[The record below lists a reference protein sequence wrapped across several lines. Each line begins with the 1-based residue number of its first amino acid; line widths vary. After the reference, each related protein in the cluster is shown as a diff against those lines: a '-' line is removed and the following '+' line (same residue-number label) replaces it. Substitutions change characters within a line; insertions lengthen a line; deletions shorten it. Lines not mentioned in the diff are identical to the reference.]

1 LTGPRQPQS
10 ASSVEEAL
18 VSGLS
23 ADGSTILTGATR
35 PRLMLAGAA
44 GGKGAATNLD
54 ERATKPRPRRFRGRC
69 GRISLPAMKLR
80 HAPAPPDPGRR
91 LAALF
96 GERGQ
101 LSTRVEPDGF
111 RAMVRTPL
119 QRRGAPVMAA

>member
-1 LTGPRQPQS
+1 
-10 ASSVEEAL
+10 
-18 VSGLS
+18 LS
-23 ADGSTILTGATR
+23 ADGSTILTGAPR

-69 GRISLPAMKLR
+69 GRMGVGLANT
-80 HAPAPPDPGRR
+80 GRW

-111 RAMVRTPL
+111 RAVVRTPL